1 MAKVSL
7 SEIGTNNRQ
16 GNQQRVNFF
25 SLQND
30 GDEAIVRIMHDSVDS
45 FDILSTHQIKVN
57 DRFRRI
63 NCLRSGKEPVEN
75 CPFCAG
81 NIQLQTKIYIHLVQY
96 YWDESGNVI
105 AEPKVWE
112 RSSNWAQ
119 TLKSYIDNYGPLS
132 DIVCKIIR
140 HGAKG
145 DLRTSYEII
154 PNLNPK
160 QYSPDVIVKH
170 PEFFDGYDA
179 LGTVVLDKP
188 FQDCVEYL
196 NTGNFP
202 MPKSDNASE
211 RTVATNTSS
220 VPADSPAQYTRRT
233 SSPAPWETTS
243 SSGFKPERRSY

>member
-7 SEIGTNNRQ
+7 SEIGTNNYQ

-30 GDEAIVRIMHDSVDS
+30 GDEAIVRIMHDNVDS

-81 NIQLQTKIYIHLVQY
+81 NVQLQTKIYIHLVQY

-145 DLRTSYEII
+145 DL
-154 PNLNPK
+154 
-160 QYSPDVIVKH
+160 
-170 PEFFDGYDA
+170 
-179 LGTVVLDKP
+179 
-188 FQDCVEYL
+188 
-196 NTGNFP
+196 
-202 MPKSDNASE
+202 
-211 RTVATNTSS
+211 
-220 VPADSPAQYTRRT
+220 
-233 SSPAPWETTS
+233 
-243 SSGFKPERRSY
+243 